1 MNGDPLLYLVFVIA
15 LAVTPGPDVALV
27 IRAAT
32 IGGMRGAVRV
42 IIGIVLGLLVHIT
55 CSIAGVSAVIAA
67 SDTALDALRVIGALW
82 LGWIAVNALRDG
94 IAPRSAATDTPERA
108 PTKRTG
114 FLTNVL
120 NVKILLFYL
129 AFLPQ
134 FAKPGDHFVEVAIAL
149 AAVQV
154 AVGITWLFTCALLAT
169 KMRRFLTA
177 GKRPRRILD
186 AVTGGVLLL
195 ASLELLWSAVRDHW

>member
-1 MNGDPLLYLVFVIA
+1 MNGDPWLFLVFVVAIT
-15 LAVTPGPDVALV
+15 VTPGADMALV

-32 IGGMRGAVRV
+32 LGGMRAATQV
-42 IIGIVLGLLVHIT
+42 IIGITLGLGVHIT

-67 SDTALDALRVIGALW
+67 SDAALDALRVVGALW
-82 LGWIAVNALRDG
+82 LGWIAVNALRDA
-94 IAPRSAATDTPERA
+94 IAPRTAAAEAERL

-114 FLTNVL
+114 FVTNVL

-134 FAKPGDHFVEVAIAL
+134 FAKPGDDFAQVAAVL

-154 AVGITWLFTCALLAT
+154 VIGVAWLFTCAALAARMRRLLA
-169 KMRRFLTA
+169 A
-177 GKRPRRILD
+177 GRRPRRILD
-186 AVTGGVLLL
+186 TVTGSVLLL
-195 ASLELLWSAVRDHW
+195 ASLELLWSSIHDRW